1 MIFRKA
7 ENRLYDHMGIVIRP
21 IEVVSLFWIL
31 KIESTRRCMGPCVC
45 TSLSVRYPVR
55 AHSFH
60 ALHARLRIS
69 QT

>member
-1 MIFRKA
+1 
-7 ENRLYDHMGIVIRP
+7 MGIAIRP
-21 IEVVSLFWIL
+21 IEVVSLFLIL
-31 KIESTRRCMGPCVC
+31 KIESTRRCMEPCVC
-45 TSLSVRYPVR
+45 TSLSVRYPAR

>member
-7 ENRLYDHMGIVIRP
+7 ENRLYDHMGIAIRP
-21 IEVVSLFWIL
+21 IEVVSLFFDSEDRIHSSL
-31 KIESTRRCMGPCVC
+31 HGAMRR